1 MKSITIVIPVY
12 NEQYNVKT
20 TFEKLEEIKI
30 KYSSKYNIDFLFADN
45 NSTDETF
52 AILKKI
58 SSDKKFLKIIKY
70 SRNYGYQRSIFEA
83 IKNCHSDAAVIIDCD
98 LQDPPEMIFKF
109 VEYWEKGFKNIYG
122 LRNHR
127 DEKWVFLRSI
137 FYKVINK
144 LSEIELPQNAGDFR
158 LIDKVII
165 EKIKKSDH
173 DNPYVRGI
181 IASFGYKS
189 KGVSYT
195 RQKRKI
201 GKSNANFFNLLN
213 LAINSITQFST
224 SPIRA
229 LSLFGFFVFSLI
241 FLAGLILIL
250 FRFIYGAGTEYFL
263 PKGFTTTWLL
273 ILLSVGINSL
283 FFGIIGEYVASIHR
297 EILKLN
303 RVNYDEKI
311 NFEDDN

>member
-1 MKSITIVIPVY
+1 MKSITIIIPVY
-12 NEQYNVKT
+12 NEEENVKS
-20 TFEKLEEIKI
+20 TFAKLEEIRTQ
-30 KYSSKYNIDFLFADN
+30 YSGKYNVELLFADN
-45 NSTDETF
+45 NSTDDTF
-52 AILKKI
+52 KILEELAVENE
-58 SSDKKFLKIIKY
+58 FLKVIKY

-83 IKNCHSDAAVIIDCD
+83 IKNCYSDAAVVIDCD
-98 LQDPPEMIFKF
+98 LQDPPELISKF
-109 VEYWEKGFKNIYG
+109 IEYWEKGYKNVYG
-122 LRNHR
+122 LRNNR
-127 DEKWVFLRSI
+127 EEKWVFLRKI
-137 FYKVINK
+137 FYKIINK

-165 EKIKKSDH
+165 EKIKKSEH

-181 IASFGYKS
+181 IASFGFDS
-189 KGVSYT
+189 KGINYS
-195 RQKRKI
+195 RRKRKF

-213 LAINSITQFST
+213 LAVNSITQFST

-229 LSLFGFFVFSLI
+229 LSLFGFFVFFLI
-241 FLAGLILIL
+241 FLAGVILII

-273 ILLSVGINSL
+273 ILLSVGINAL

-303 RVNYDEKI
+303 KVYYDKKI
-311 NFEDDN
+311 NFKNDN